1 MYESLFQPI
10 KIGSVDIKNRVS
22 MAPMG
27 AFGLVDNEGCYNQRA
42 IDYYVERAK
51 GGTGLIITSITK
63 VENKLDRVVSGVIP
77 VVSENPGRFLM
88 TSAEMTERV
97 HAYGAKIFLQLTMGF
112 GRSGVPGT
120 LLTAPPVSASAIPNY
135 WKPSVTCNELTT
147 AQVEWIVQQFINSAD
162 IAKQAG
168 FDGVEIHA
176 VHEGYLLDQF
186 ALALFNRRTDKY
198 GGDLRGRL
206 TLPIEIVGGIK
217 ARCGNDFPVGLR
229 FSVKS
234 CIKDWRQGGL
244 PGEHY
249 EEKGR
254 DLAEGIEAAKI
265 LEAAGYDE
273 LNTDLGSYDAWYW
286 SHPPIYQKEGLYLP
300 YTKKLKEAVHIPVIV
315 AGKLGV
321 PKMAEH
327 ALEEGAAD
335 MVGLARP
342 LLTDPFW
349 VKKVEHHHEEQIRPC
364 IGCHAGCLGRGF
376 EGKPLSCAV
385 NPACGR
391 ERYEV
396 PQPAYRAKTVM
407 VIGGGVA
414 GMEAARI
421 AAIRGHHVTIY
432 EQGRQLGG
440 QMIPASA
447 PAFKVDDRRLI
458 AWYENELQRLAIP
471 IVYDTEVTKAVVA
484 KEHPEVV
491 IVATGAQEVR
501 LNLPGTD
508 RDKVATSIEI
518 FTDSKKAGDRV
529 IIVGGGLV
537 GCETALYL
545 AKQGKQ
551 VTIVEAKRRILEN
564 GGGKPIPHMNKIML
578 IDLLKQNN
586 VEIITGSSLGEVTDA
601 GAVLIDQNFR
611 RRSIE
616 ADTIVV
622 AVGFKPNHRL
632 YDELSGSVP
641 DLYLIGD
648 AGRVGNIMN
657 AIWTGNEIGMNC

>member
-1 MYESLFQPI
+1 
-10 KIGSVDIKNRVS
+10 
-22 MAPMG
+22 
-27 AFGLVDNEGCYNQRA
+27 
-42 IDYYVERAK
+42 
-51 GGTGLIITSITK
+51 
-63 VENKLDRVVSGVIP
+63 
-77 VVSENPGRFLM
+77 
-88 TSAEMTERV
+88 
-97 HAYGAKIFLQLTMGF
+97 
-112 GRSGVPGT
+112 
-120 LLTAPPVSASAIPNY
+120 
-135 WKPSVTCNELTT
+135 
-147 AQVEWIVQQFINSAD
+147 
-162 IAKQAG
+162 
-168 FDGVEIHA
+168 
-176 VHEGYLLDQF
+176 
-186 ALALFNRRTDKY
+186 
-198 GGDLRGRL
+198 
-206 TLPIEIVGGIK
+206 
-217 ARCGNDFPVGLR
+217 
-229 FSVKS
+229 
-234 CIKDWRQGGL
+234 
-244 PGEHY
+244 
-249 EEKGR
+249 
-254 DLAEGIEAAKI
+254 
-265 LEAAGYDE
+265 
-273 LNTDLGSYDAWYW
+273 
-286 SHPPIYQKEGLYLP
+286 
-300 YTKKLKEAVHIPVIV
+300 
-315 AGKLGV
+315 
-321 PKMAEH
+321 
-327 ALEEGAAD
+327 
-335 MVGLARP
+335 
-342 LLTDPFW
+342 
-349 VKKVEHHHEEQIRPC
+349 
-364 IGCHAGCLGRGF
+364 
-376 EGKPLSCAV
+376 
-385 NPACGR
+385 
-391 ERYEV
+391 
-396 PQPAYRAKTVM
+396 
-407 VIGGGVA
+407 
-414 GMEAARI
+414 
-421 AAIRGHHVTIY
+421 
-432 EQGRQLGG
+432 
-440 QMIPASA
+440 MIPASA